1 MHAWQVEDLTKEL
14 GPKEYQT
21 STRGARSVEAARALG
36 EGHFQQISSF
46 IPIPFNAHCDEQAA

>member
-1 MHAWQVEDLTKEL
+1 MHAWQGEDLTKEL

-36 EGHFQQISSF
+36 EGHSSNYPSL
-46 IPIPFNAHCDEQAA
+46 IPHTIQCTLQ